1 MIISEWDNNITYSN
15 KSLETED
22 LKFKN
27 NKKLIGVFVKEII
40 DYNHILYTQRGL
52 FTNRYWKKFE
62 VMGNYTGILTKKNN
76 GKYLANLYRSED
88 DESELGID
96 AENIG
101 NELRYI
107 NHYKNIQD
115 KPNCKFVDSIIDGK
129 NHILVVVIED
139 IPSYKEVLIDYGEDY
154 CKYYNI

>member
-1 MIISEWDNNITYSN
+1 MIISEWDNNISYSN
-15 KSLETED
+15 KSLEDQD

-27 NKKLIGVFVKEII
+27 HKNLIGVFVKEII
-40 DYNHILYTQRGL
+40 DYNHILYKQRGL
-52 FTNRYWKKFE
+52 FTNRFWKKFE
-62 VMGNYTGILTKKNN
+62 VIGNYTGILTKKNT
-76 GKYLANLYRSED
+76 GKYIANLYRSD
-88 DESELGID
+88 DIFEYGID

-129 NHILVVVIED
+129 KHILVVVTED
-139 IPSYKEVLIDYGEDY
+139 IPSYKEVLIDYGKDY
-154 CKYYNI
+154 CNYYNI